1 MQTKTHNNILWLEKT
16 PTYTSQLMQNF
27 SLKIAKQT
35 YLDIYR
41 IENCKSIFSISDRF
55 QRNIEIACTIIILCD
70 LATI

>member
-1 MQTKTHNNILWLEKT
+1 
-16 PTYTSQLMQNF
+16 MQNF